1 VDVSLTD
8 HLPQRSS
15 HRSRLLALPFV
26 MLCAMVYLS
35 SAAHF
40 ALVEHGACLEHGE
53 VIHLGELREGARPRP
68 PEVSVSDE
76 HSIWESQEISEG
88 DEDHCTEAF
97 LRREGLA
104 RPAWCLLVLEL
115 AGREYPAPALEHVH
129 LEPVARLRLAP
140 KASPPVS

>member
-1 VDVSLTD
+1 MDVSLAD
-8 HLPQRSS
+8 HSPQRSS
-15 HRSRLLALPFV
+15 QRSRLLALPFV
-26 MLCAMVYLS
+26 ALCAVLYLS

-53 VIHLGELREGARPRP
+53 VIHVGELREGAQPRP

-76 HSIWESQEISEG
+76 HSIWESQEIPDV

-97 LRREGLA
+97 LRREGLTG
-104 RPAWCLLVLEL
+104 PAWCLLVLEIAAE
-115 AGREYPAPALEHVH
+115 AGSVPALEQVH

-140 KASPPVS
+140 KASPPLS